1 MESLKPGYHRISN
14 RCIDRRQCQL
24 HHVCPKE
31 RYYRQC
37 NTCYQSNEYRM
48 KFREERCPKLQM
60 TPYVCNG
67 CRKENRCTLRK
78 QFYVH
83 NTAEKSYRKM
93 LVCSRTGANI
103 TEAERLFLSERIDQE
118 IQKRQSFHHI
128 LASDADQIT
137 AGKKDRVS
145 LHQCRFTSNQT
156 RRYASF
162 LLKLVR
168 LNARKRCPRDL
179 PESVSKTKRS
189 SPLLNSPKSTFTFA
203 IHLNL

>member
-1 MESLKPGYHRISN
+1 MSEITDDTL
-14 RCIDRRQCQL
+14 CVQWLQRREPVYAQETVL
-24 HHVCPKE
+24 
-31 RYYRQC
+31 
-37 NTCYQSNEYRM
+37 
-48 KFREERCPKLQM
+48 
-60 TPYVCNG
+60 
-67 CRKENRCTLRK
+67 
-78 QFYVH
+78 
-83 NTAEKSYRKM
+83 
-93 LVCSRTGANI
+93 CSRYSGKKLSENVGVLTPGASI

-118 IQKRQSFHHI
+118 IQKRTI
-128 LASDADQIT
+128 LPSYSCIRCKSDHG
-137 AGKKDRVS
+137 GKKDRVS

-179 PESVSKTKRS
+179 PESVSKTKRT

>member
-1 MESLKPGYHRISN
+1 MESLKPGYHRIPN

-31 RYYRQC
+31 RCYRQY

-60 TPYVCNG
+60 TLYVCNG
-67 CRKENRCTLRK
+67 CREENRCTLRK

-83 NTAEKSYRKM
+83 DTAEKSYRKM
-93 LVCSRTGANI
+93 LVCSRTGASI

-128 LASDADQIT
+128 LASDADQ
-137 AGKKDRVS
+137 DRVS

-179 PESVSKTKRS
+179 PESVSKTKRT
-189 SPLLNSPKSTFTFA
+189 SPLLNSPKSTSTFA

>member
-1 MESLKPGYHRISN
+1 MCAMAAGK
-14 RCIDRRQCQL
+14 
-24 HHVCPKE
+24 
-31 RYYRQC
+31 
-37 NTCYQSNEYRM
+37 
-48 KFREERCPKLQM
+48 
-60 TPYVCNG
+60 
-67 CRKENRCTLRK
+67 
-78 QFYVH
+78 
-83 NTAEKSYRKM
+83 
-93 LVCSRTGANI
+93 RTGVRSGNSSMFTIQRKKAI
-103 TEAERLFLSERIDQE
+103 GKCWCAHAPEPAL
-118 IQKRQSFHHI
+118 QKRKDCFCVNGLTRKFKKGQSFHHI

-179 PESVSKTKRS
+179 PESVSKTKRT